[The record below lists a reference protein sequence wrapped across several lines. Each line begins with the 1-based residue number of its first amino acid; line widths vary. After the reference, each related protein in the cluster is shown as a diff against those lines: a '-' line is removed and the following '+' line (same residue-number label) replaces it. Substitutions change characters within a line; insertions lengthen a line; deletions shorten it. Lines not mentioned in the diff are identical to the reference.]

1 MAKITLSQL
10 ESFLFKAA
18 DHLRGK
24 MDPSEYKEYIFG
36 MLFLKRISDQFV
48 EEREIIR
55 QKKIK
60 IGLSQGEIEEEL
72 ENPNNYSRFFVPKE
86 ARWENIKT
94 FTTGIGEKLD
104 IALAAIEDHNNQELE
119 GVLKENIKF
128 NKLGPNNKKLF
139 TDQQLHNLI
148 IHFNKYELLDHNF
161 EFPDLLGAAYEYLIK
176 DFADSAGK
184 KGGEFYTPSRVV
196 RLMVRILKPQAG
208 MEVYDPTC
216 GSGGMLI
223 HSKQYVEEIGQDSSN
238 LALYGQENSATVWAI
253 CKINMF
259 LHNISPENIEF
270 GDTITDPQHIDEDNT
285 SVKQF
290 DRVIANPPFSMDYDK
305 SAITKYQERFSFG
318 YPPEK
323 KKADFMFIQHMA
335 ASTKRNGKMIS
346 VIPHGDLFRG
356 SKEKVIRKKMIEADI
371 IETIIGLPDKLFYN
385 AGIPACLIVI
395 NKNKTENLKNK
406 VFFIN
411 ADKEYGESPNMNYL
425 RYEDIEKITHVYDAK
440 QEISKYSRLVDKKEI
455 VEEKDYNLSV
465 RRYIDN
471 SPEPEI
477 QDVKAHL
484 LGGVP
489 KREVALLKDVCAKF
503 GFNTTR
509 ILAEQD
515 ANYLQFLASITEKNK
530 LREVIESDSDVIKIS
545 AKGVEAIE
553 SWWLETLPKIK
564 GINKK
569 TVLYDLFKQEL
580 VQLKEKLLPIGIMDE
595 FAIAGAYAN
604 WQEHTYLIRMYLEYD
619 ELKDKNV
626 KVEESAIV
634 KNVFKKIQDSGWDG
648 ALVPDEYI
656 KTKFF
661 QAEVATLKE
670 LETKQAELESTLV
683 ELLDSVEIN
692 EEEVEEEV
700 GKTAKKVKVFLKE
713 QIEALKDSDDNLAK
727 KESTGFK
734 KALND
739 IENKEKEIKGIKK
752 NLRLKGKEL
761 AEKVEQKRENFT
773 PGEAEELILKKFHD
787 AIVEEAETYLKVEK
801 KKLVSAFENLWNKY
815 RIPLLEIDNSRKEVI
830 REFDGFLDQLKY
842 KSR

>member
-36 MLFLKRISDQFV
+36 MLFLKRISDQFA

-60 IGLSQGEIEEEL
+60 RSLSQREIEEEL
-72 ENPNNYSRFFVPKE
+72 ENVGNYSRFFVPKE

-94 FTTGIGEKLD
+94 FTTVIGEKLD

-139 TDQQLHNLI
+139 TDKQLRNLI
-148 IHFNKYELLDHNF
+148 SHFNKYELLDHNF

-238 LALYGQENSATVWAI
+238 LALCGQENSATVWAI

-270 GDTITDPQHIDEDNT
+270 GDTVVDPQHVDADND

-305 SAITKYQERFSFG
+305 SAITKHQERFNFG

-323 KKADFMFIQHMA
+323 KKADFMFIQHMV

-356 SKEKVIRKKMIEADI
+356 SGEKVIRKNMIEADI
-371 IETIIGLPDKLFYN
+371 IETIIGLPGKLFYN

-395 NKNKTENLKNK
+395 NKNKPENLKNK

-411 ADKEYGESPNMNYL
+411 ADKEYGEGRNMNYL
-425 RYEDIEKITHVYDAK
+425 RYEDIEKITHVYEAK
-440 QEISKYSRLVDKKEI
+440 QEIAKYSRLVDKKEI
-455 VEEKDYNLSV
+455 IEEKDYNLNV
-465 RRYIDN
+465 RRYVDN
-471 SPEPEI
+471 SPEPEM

-489 KREVALLKDVCAKF
+489 KREVVLLKDVCSKF
-503 GFNTTR
+503 RFNTTR
-509 ILAEQD
+509 VLIERD
-515 ANYLQFLASITEKNK
+515 ANYFQFIEPITKKNK
-530 LREVIESDSDVIKIS
+530 LREIIESDDCVIKTY
-545 AKGVEAIE
+545 AKGFETLE
-553 SWWLETLPKIK
+553 SWWLETYPKIK
-564 GINKK
+564 AINKK

-580 VQLKEKLLPIGIMDE
+580 VQLKEKLLLVGILDE
-595 FAIAGAYAN
+595 FAIAGVYAN
-604 WQEHTYLIRMYLEYD
+604 WQEHTYLIRTYLEYD
-619 ELKDKNV
+619 ELKDKNI
-626 KVEESAIV
+626 KIEESAIV

-656 KTKFF
+656 KAKFF
-661 QAEVATLKE
+661 QTEVAVLEE
-670 LETKQAELESTLV
+670 LETKQTEAESMLF
-683 ELLDSVEIN
+683 ELLDNVEIDEED
-692 EEEVEEEV
+692 EEEEDK
-700 GKTAKKVKVFLKE
+700 KTAKKVKAFLKE
-713 QIEALKDSDDNLAK
+713 QIYILKDNDDSVAK
-727 KESTGFK
+727 KELASFK
-734 KALND
+734 KLFKD
-739 IENKEKEIKGIKK
+739 IEDKEKEVKGIKK
-752 NLRLKGKEL
+752 DLRTKTKEL

-773 PGEAEELILKKFHD
+773 PEEAEELILKKLYD
-787 AIVEEAETYLKVEK
+787 AIIEETEKYLKAEK
-801 KKLVSAFENLWNKY
+801 KKLVGAFENLWDKY
-815 RIPLLEIDNSRKEVI
+815 YISLKKIDKACDGATKKLN
-830 REFDGFLDQLKY
+830 EFLNQLKY
-842 KSR
+842 KSN